1 MNTNEEILK
10 VKEINLTLMKRL
22 DELEARIK
30 SLEEDKA
37 DAGII
42 LDGVSIGYQEAIE
55 QELLKRGR

>member
-10 VKEINLTLMKRL
+10 IKEINLTLMKRL
-22 DELEARIK
+22 DELEVRIK

-42 LDGVSIGYQEAIE
+42 LDGVSRGYQEAIE
-55 QELLKRGR
+55 QELKRGR